1 MTVHKSQ
8 GSEAKNVIFPLPV
21 VPNLL
26 TRPLFYTGIT
36 RGKDH
41 VKVIGAT
48 STIASCIENVPD
60 NNVKLRRHSTLAAQ
74 CRHLME
80 HGLES
85 ETDPDDSEQLDLF

>member
-8 GSEAKNVIFPLPV
+8 GSEAKRVILPLPDIRI
-21 VPNLL
+21 LL

-41 VKVIGAT
+41 VSVVGEAK
-48 STIASCIENVPD
+48 TIDFCVHNIPD
-60 NNVKLRRHSTLAAQ
+60 NNAKLRRHSTLAAQ

-80 HGLES
+80 YGLEQ
-85 ETDPDDSEQLDLF
+85 EKGEDPDPH